1 VTRGIEQLRA
11 LLGDW
16 VADSKA
22 FSEGRGHTTV
32 TLTEDGKLMRIH
44 SVEEDQR
51 FPESLMI
58 VGADEA
64 SDECTVLYYDSR
76 GVYRV
81 YGMSLAEGEW
91 RIWREA
97 PGFNQRYIGKLSAD
111 GRSITGQWEMSEDG
125 KSWKVDFDLNY
136 TKTTGG
142 NS

>member
-1 VTRGIEQLRA
+1 MSRGIEQLRA

-22 FSEGRGHTTV
+22 FSEGRGHTIV
-32 TLTEDGKLMRIH
+32 TLTEDGKFMRIH

-58 VGADEA
+58 IGADEA
-64 SDECTVLYYDSR
+64 SDYCTVLYYDSR

-81 YGMSLAEGEW
+81 YRTRLAGGEW
-91 RIWREA
+91 TIWRDA
-97 PGFNQRYIGKLSAD
+97 PGFNQRYIGKLSED
-111 GRSITGQWEMSEDG
+111 GRSITGRWEMSEDG

-136 TKTTGG
+136 TKVAGG
-142 NS
+142 HA

>member
-1 VTRGIEQLRA
+1 VKKGIEQLSP

-22 FSEGRGHTTV
+22 FSEGRGHTTM

-76 GVYRV
+76 DVYRV
-81 YGMSLAEGEW
+81 YRMALAEGEW

-97 PGFNQRYIGKLSAD
+97 PGFNQRYTGKLSDD
-111 GRSITGQWEMSEDG
+111 GRSITGRWEFSEDG
-125 KSWKVDFDLNY
+125 KSWNVDFDLNY
-136 TKTTGG
+136 TKAAGG
-142 NS
+142 QS

>member
-1 VTRGIEQLRA
+1 VSKGIEQLSP

-64 SDECTVLYYDSR
+64 SDDCTVLYYDSR
-76 GVYRV
+76 DVYRV
-81 YGMSLAEGEW
+81 YRMALAEGEW

-97 PGFNQRYIGKLSAD
+97 PGFNQRYMGKLSDD
-111 GRSITGQWEMSEDG
+111 GRRIAGRWEFSEDG

-136 TKTTGG
+136 TKAAGG
-142 NS
+142 KS

>member
-1 VTRGIEQLRA
+1 VSSGIEQLSP

-76 GVYRV
+76 DVYRV
-81 YGMSLAEGEW
+81 YRMALAEGEW
-91 RIWREA
+91 RIWRDA
-97 PGFNQRYIGKLSAD
+97 PGFNQRYIGKLSDD
-111 GRSITGQWEMSEDG
+111 GRSITGRWEFSEDG
-125 KSWKVDFDLNY
+125 KSWNVDFDLNY
-136 TKTTGG
+136 SKDAGG
-142 NS
+142 QS

>member
-1 VTRGIEQLRA
+1 MSRGIEQLSP

-22 FSEGRGHTTV
+22 FSEGRGQTTV

-76 GVYRV
+76 DVHRVYR
-81 YGMSLAEGEW
+81 MALAEGEW
-91 RIWREA
+91 RIWRDA
-97 PGFNQRYIGKLSAD
+97 PGFNQRYIGKLSDD
-111 GRSITGQWEMSEDG
+111 GRSITGRWEFSEDG
-125 KSWKVDFDLNY
+125 KSWNVDFDLNY
-136 TKTTGG
+136 SKDAGG
-142 NS
+142 QS

>member
-1 VTRGIEQLRA
+1 MSKGIEQLSP

-16 VADSKA
+16 VAHSKA
-22 FSEGRGHTTV
+22 FSEGRGHTTM

-76 GVYRV
+76 DVYRV
-81 YGMSLAEGEW
+81 YRMALAEGEW

-97 PGFNQRYIGKLSAD
+97 PGFNQRYIGKLSDD
-111 GRSITGQWEMSEDG
+111 GRSITGRWEFSEDG

-136 TKTTGG
+136 TKAAGG
-142 NS
+142 HS

>member
-1 VTRGIEQLRA
+1 MSSSIEQLSP

-32 TLTEDGKLMRIH
+32 TLTEDGKLLRIH

-64 SDECTVLYYDSR
+64 SDECTVLYHDSR
-76 GVYRV
+76 DVYRV
-81 YGMSLAEGEW
+81 YRMALAEGEW
-91 RIWREA
+91 RIWREP
-97 PGFNQRYIGKLSAD
+97 PGFNQRYIGKLSDD
-111 GRSITGQWEMSEDG
+111 GRSITGRWEFSKDG
-125 KSWKVDFDLNY
+125 KSWNVDFDLNY
-136 TKTTGG
+136 AKVRAGQ
-142 NS
+142 S

>member
-1 VTRGIEQLRA
+1 MSSGIEQLSP

-76 GVYRV
+76 DVYRV
-81 YGMSLAEGEW
+81 YRMALAEGEW
-91 RIWREA
+91 RIWRDA
-97 PGFNQRYIGKLSAD
+97 PRFNQRYIGKLSDD
-111 GRSITGQWEMSEDG
+111 GRSITGRWEFSEDG
-125 KSWKVDFDLNY
+125 KSWNVDFDLNY
-136 TKTTGG
+136 SKDAGG
-142 NS
+142 QS

>member
-1 VTRGIEQLRA
+1 VSTGLEQLTA

-64 SDECTVLYYDSR
+64 SDECTALYYDSR

-81 YGMSLAEGEW
+81 YRMGLTEGEW

-97 PGFNQRYIGKLSAD
+97 PGFNQRYIGNLSDD
-111 GRSITGQWEMSEDG
+111 GRRINGRWEFSEDG

-136 TKTTGG
+136 TKTAG
-142 NS
+142 SDS

>member
-1 VTRGIEQLRA
+1 MSSGIEQLSP

-76 GVYRV
+76 DVYRV
-81 YGMSLAEGEW
+81 YRMALAEGEW
-91 RIWREA
+91 RIWRDA
-97 PGFNQRYIGKLSAD
+97 PGFNQRYIGKLSDD
-111 GRSITGQWEMSEDG
+111 GRSITGRWEFSEDG
-125 KSWKVDFDLNY
+125 KSWNVDFDLNY
-136 TKTTGG
+136 SKDAGG
-142 NS
+142 QS